1 MALNPHLVASQWLSQ
16 CSSALRDA
24 DAKAF
29 VELFLPNGWLRDI
42 LVFTWDIRALEGREK
57 IQAYLTDRFADAHT
71 TDVRLDETPD
81 LAPRTCEM
89 PGSRVPG
96 VEFAFIFECQR
107 GHGRAYVRLMP
118 DVADGACRAVT
129 VLAELVDLGGHEEL
143 STLPLRADITGVPG
157 RDMQKD
163 YADWVQSVETNPH
176 VIIVG
181 AAQTGLQIAAR
192 FKQMNIPTLIIERE
206 ARVGDTWRKRYPT
219 VVLHTIRRH
228 HTPVPVLYQPFPSNW
243 PEFTPRDKLA
253 DWLEHYASIE
263 DLVVWTN
270 SELKPRPTY
279 NAEDHRWDVTVV
291 RNGVEVKLRPVHI
304 VLATGTLGRPLLP
317 DAPGMEAFQ
326 GRVVHSSRF
335 PGGAL
340 FSGQHAVVVGAGN
353 SSIDICQDLALR
365 NAASVTMVQRSTSEA
380 YSEDVPLE
388 VADLRFFSIGLGLRK
403 KMAVENQAVAWEAHK
418 ELHEKLRKGG
428 VSFNLGPDGQG
439 VPILVYERLGVPMPT
454 SAAVGLISARA
465 IGMDKGAAD
474 LIADGKIK
482 VRSGVSLQRFTKKGL
497 VLSDGTELPTDV
509 VVFATGYV
517 HMREASVELFG
528 EDVINRTEEVYGL
541 DEEGEIKGSYR
552 PSGHPGLW
560 FATGDFSVS
569 RFLSKALAMQI
580 KAIEIGM
587 MPNDGR
593 RCV

>member
-1 MALNPHLVASQWLSQ
+1 MALNPHLIASQWLSQ

-29 VELFLPNGWLRDI
+29 VDLFLPNGWLRDI
-42 LVFTWDIRALEGREK
+42 LVFTWDIRTLEGREK
-57 IQAYLTDRFADAHT
+57 ILSYLTDRFSDAHIT
-71 TDVRLDETPD
+71 NIRLDETPD
-81 LAPRTCEM
+81 LSPRTSE
-89 PGSRVPG
+89 VPLSQLPC
-96 VEFAFIFECQR
+96 VEFAFSFECQR
-107 GHGRAYVRLMP
+107 GHGRAHVRLVQ
-118 DVADGACRAVT
+118 DADGVHRTLTALT
-129 VLAELVDLGGHEEL
+129 ELVDLLGYEEL
-143 STLPLRADITGVPG
+143 STLPLRADVTGIPD

-163 YADWVQSVETNPH
+163 YAKWVQDVEANPH

-181 AAQTGLQIAAR
+181 AAQTGLQVAAR
-192 FKQMNIPTLIIERE
+192 FKQMNIPTLVIERE

-219 VVLHTIRRH
+219 LILHTISRH
-228 HTPVPVLYQPFPSNW
+228 HSLLYQPFPSNW

-279 NAEDHRWDVTVV
+279 NPEDHRWDVTVL
-291 RNGVEVKLRPVHI
+291 RNGVEVKLRPAHI
-304 VLATGTLGRPLLP
+304 VLATGTLGRPIVP
-317 DAPGMEAFQ
+317 DVPGMEGFQ
-326 GRVVHSSRF
+326 GQAVHSSRF

-340 FSGQHAVVVGAGN
+340 FAGQHAVVVGAGN

-365 NAASVTMVQRSTSEA
+365 NAASVTMVQRSTSCVMSLDFLADIFRES
-380 YSEDVPLE
+380 YSEDIPLE
-388 VADLRFFSIGLGLRK
+388 VADLRFFSIGHALRK
-403 KMAVENQAVAWEAHK
+403 RMAIENQALAWEAHK

-428 VSFNLGPDGQG
+428 VSFNLGPEGQG
-439 VPILVYERLGVPMPT
+439 VLILVFERLG
-454 SAAVGLISARA
+454 GYW
-465 IGMDKGAAD
+465 MDKGAAD

-482 VRSGVSLQRFTKKGL
+482 VKSGVSLQRFSKKGL
-497 VLSDGTELPTDV
+497 VLSDATELPADV

-517 HMREASVELFG
+517 HMREANVELFG
-528 EDVINRTEEVYGL
+528 EDVINQTEEVYGL

-580 KAIEIGM
+580 KAIEAGL
-587 MPNDGR
+587 MPDDGR
-593 RCV
+593 RRV